1 MMRFSIKFLVIPI
14 SLLLL
19 NSCSETKLVEP
30 VKEKILY
37 TIHKALS
44 AGNSWRQVYTFPTHT
59 GKHTFYLSDVS
70 CDDNGYIYASTF
82 GGLYKINPSDSSA
95 VILKNG
101 LFNTIVETDTF
112 QIVSTV
118 LFNDNRLIAGVTNLE
133 NFGGIFISDDYGI
146 TFQNKV
152 PIFEYA
158 NIVSLYKSPS
168 GEIFAGCYMDIY
180 RSTDNGYTWTSEL
193 AYTEAGFAYFYSFAF
208 DKYGDI
214 YGATRRGVYYS
225 DSRQINFK
233 SIGLTNETIL
243 GIDINSLGW
252 IYALTETG
260 KMFVSKDSGKTWQQI
275 SSFPNYG
282 THCVYINHDDYIFAG
297 TADGIYRSKDFGS
310 TWELVGCQNEWIIR
324 IISDSNGNMIAGDY
338 GNKIY
343 YSNQ

>member
-1 MMRFSIKFLVIPI
+1 MMRLCTKFFVIPI

-19 NSCSETKLVEP
+19 NSCSESKLVEP
-30 VKEKILY
+30 VKEKTLY

-44 AGNSWRQVYTFPTHT
+44 AGNSWRQVYSFPTHI
-59 GKHTFYLSDVS
+59 GKYTFYLSDVS
-70 CDDNGYIYASTF
+70 CDEKGNIYASTF

-95 VILKNG
+95 IILRNG
-101 LFNTIVETDTF
+101 LINHIIEKDTF
-112 QIVSTV
+112 QIVTTI
-118 LFNDNRLIAGVTNLE
+118 LYNDNRIIAGSSNLD
-133 NFGGIFISDDYGI
+133 NFAGIFISDDNGL

-180 RSTDNGYTWTSEL
+180 RSVDNGYTWTSKL
-193 AYTEAGFAYFYSFAF
+193 ANTEPGFGYFYSFAF

-214 YGATRRGVYYS
+214 YVATRRGVYYS

-233 SIGLTNETIL
+233 SIGLTSEAIL

-260 KMFVSKDSGKTWQQI
+260 KMFVSKYSGTRWQQI

-282 THCVYINHDDYIFAG
+282 THCVYINNDDYIFAG
-297 TADGIYRSKDFGS
+297 TANGIYRSKDFGS

-324 IISDSNGNMIAGDY
+324 IISDSKGNLIAGDFA
-338 GNKIY
+338 NKIY